1 MTLYVELSVPAST
14 FTVGRFLSPDD
25 RVRVEF
31 AHAVPLGRGEQCFWL
46 VGDDRAAVLARF
58 GDAGLETTV
67 VEELPDRTL
76 VRAEVPEIGPFTGLI
91 ADVDGVIL
99 DVTGTGEG
107 WTVGLRV
114 PDRGSLSAFQD
125 ACEERDIAFRLE
137 ELNGS
142 ATPAPGIDHDL
153 SEPQSEALA
162 AAFRAGYYDI
172 PRRSSLSDLS
182 GNLSASSDQAI
193 SERLRRGSAALIDAT
208 ILADTQDHR

>member
-76 VRAEVPEIGPFTGLI
+76 VRA
-91 ADVDGVIL
+91 
-99 DVTGTGEG
+99 
-107 WTVGLRV
+107 
-114 PDRGSLSAFQD
+114 
-125 ACEERDIAFRLE
+125 
-137 ELNGS
+137 
-142 ATPAPGIDHDL
+142 
-153 SEPQSEALA
+153 
-162 AAFRAGYYDI
+162 GYYDI
-172 PRRSSLSDLS
+172 PRRSSLSD
-182 GNLSASSDQAI
+182 LSASSDQAI